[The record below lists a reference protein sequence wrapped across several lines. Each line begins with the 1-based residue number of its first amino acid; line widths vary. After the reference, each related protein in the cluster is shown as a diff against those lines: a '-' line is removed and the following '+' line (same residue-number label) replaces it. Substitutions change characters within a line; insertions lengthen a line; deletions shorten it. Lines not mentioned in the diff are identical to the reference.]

1 MDVFFIVY
9 NQLLKNIALFGINS
23 APTLKKNLI
32 ENLPTK
38 KNLRT
43 KIKSHGDEV
52 TDFQDKKIP
61 KVDSIQTFLAITTL
75 EHALKKKMKTVI
87 HKCF

>member
-1 MDVFFIVY
+1 MDAFLIEDNY
-9 NQLLKNIALFGINS
+9 LLKNIILFGINS
-23 APTLKKNLI
+23 APTLKRNLI
-32 ENLPTK
+32 ENVSTK

-61 KVDSIQTFLAITTL
+61 KVDSIQTFLAIVTL
-75 EHALKKKMKTVI
+75 EYALKKG
-87 HKCF
+87 